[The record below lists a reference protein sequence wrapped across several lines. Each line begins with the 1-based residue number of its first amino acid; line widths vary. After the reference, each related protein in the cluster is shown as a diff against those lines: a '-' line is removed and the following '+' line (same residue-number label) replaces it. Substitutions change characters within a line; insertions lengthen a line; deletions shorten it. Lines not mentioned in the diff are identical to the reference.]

1 MKWLDF
7 RGRNGTCVGCMI
19 SILMLESWF
28 LRSSL
33 FCRYGF
39 LGDLVVLGM
48 FVEW

>member
-1 MKWLDF
+1 
-7 RGRNGTCVGCMI
+7 MI
-19 SILMLESWF
+19 SILMLGSWF

-33 FCRYGF
+33 FCRYGL